1 VSRRLRLLSTR
12 ADPMTR
18 PPALVPALSL
28 TMLISWGSLYYAFA
42 LLAKPIEADLHA
54 SAELTMGAYSAG
66 LVAWGLCAYP
76 AGRLMDRIGGRRSM
90 ALGSCLCGVLF
101 AVWSVVE
108 SPWALYLVWAG
119 LGVGMALT
127 LYEPAFAVLVAADPA
142 AYRRRMSILTLA
154 GGCASTVFWPL
165 TQLLADALGW
175 RGTVQVYAAMH
186 LLVCAPLHWL
196 ALPAGAPRAKA
207 APVAEGTTAD
217 PASLAFR
224 QALRSS
230 AFWGLALSFVAF
242 GFVNA
247 AMATHMVPML
257 QSTGVGLV
265 FAMTIAAL
273 IGPMQVA
280 GRSADLLLTGRV
292 SSRTVGTIAVLLTP
306 AALLVLWVA
315 PMAPTL
321 LYVFAV
327 LYGAGLGLATIVR
340 ASAPLEVFGAAGYA
354 SVNGALHGPARLA
367 RAAGPLAG
375 TFLFAIHQRY
385 ETVLAAM
392 IACAAI
398 GAASHLLVMRRSPR

>member
-1 VSRRLRLLSTR
+1 
-12 ADPMTR
+12 MTSS
-18 PPALVPALSL
+18 PVLVPALSL

-42 LLAKPIEADLHA
+42 LLAKPMETELQA
-54 SAELTMGAYSAG
+54 SAALTMGAYSAG

-90 ALGSCLCGVLF
+90 TLGSCLCGVLF
-101 AVWSVVE
+101 AAWSVVE

-119 LGVGMALT
+119 LGAGMALT

-142 AYRRRMSILTLA
+142 TYRRRMALLTLA
-154 GGCASTVFWPL
+154 GGLASTVFWPL
-165 TQLLADALGW
+165 TQVLADALGW
-175 RGTVQVYAAMH
+175 RATVQVYAALH
-186 LLVCAPLHWL
+186 LLVCAPLHWF
-196 ALPAGAPRAKA
+196 ALPAGVPQAVA
-207 APVAEGTTAD
+207 APAAGGAA
-217 PASLAFR
+217 PSAGSALR
-224 QALRSS
+224 QALHS
-230 AFWGLALSFVAF
+230 ANFWWLALSFVAF
-242 GFVNA
+242 GFVNS

-280 GRSADLLLTGRV
+280 GRSTDLLLTGRV
-292 SSRTVGTIAVLLTP
+292 SSRTVGAIAVLLTP
-306 AALLVLWVA
+306 VALLVLWVA
-315 PMAPTL
+315 PAAPLL
-321 LYVFAV
+321 LYVFAAF
-327 LYGAGLGLATIVR
+327 YGAGLGLATIVR

-385 ETVLAAM
+385 DTVLAAM

-398 GAASHLLVMRRSPR
+398 GAASHLLVMSRSPR